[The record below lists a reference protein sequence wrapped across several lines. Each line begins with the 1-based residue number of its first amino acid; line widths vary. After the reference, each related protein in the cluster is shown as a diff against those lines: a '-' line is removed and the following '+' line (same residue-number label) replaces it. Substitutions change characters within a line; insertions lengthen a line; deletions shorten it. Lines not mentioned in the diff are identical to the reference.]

1 MLREIIKL
9 RNNNNFKI
17 IPSIR
22 FEFYLSL
29 LKNSDFIIGNSSSG
43 VREAPALC
51 VNSINLGNRQKNR
64 AQSKYIKNIDF
75 KSNLILK
82 TIKLSRVRKK
92 NNLRNNYLFGRGNSA
107 KKFMKILNL
116 KSFLEYKQRKHFSV

>member
-9 RNNNNFKI
+9 KSNKNFKI

-43 VREAPALC
+43 VREAPALGI
-51 VNSINLGNRQKNR
+51 NSINLGNRQKNR
-64 AQSKYIKNIDF
+64 AKSKYIKNIDF

-82 TIKLSRVRKK
+82 TIKLSRFRKK
-92 NNLRNNYLFGRGNSA
+92 NNFRNNYLFGRGNSA

-116 KSFLEYKQRKHFSV
+116 KSFWNTNKEKLFSV

>member
-51 VNSINLGNRQKNR
+51 VNSINLGNRQKIGHKVNTSR
-64 AQSKYIKNIDF
+64 I
-75 KSNLILK
+75 LILNQ
-82 TIKLSRVRKK
+82 T
-92 NNLRNNYLFGRGNSA
+92 
-107 KKFMKILNL
+107 
-116 KSFLEYKQRKHFSV
+116 